1 MNILTRGGFGNVFY
15 RLPSPTHR
23 VCKPP
28 HSFVTNDLDARRE
41 SEVGSYLLSIDPD
54 CKYFLPVM
62 SVSSLVGNRG
72 YSMAT
77 GATVPVIPL
86 ADYLAGCD
94 KTRMVET
101 LDYFHKHL
109 RMALVIMRDYGLSHG
124 RIGADSI
131 MVDIERSIPLLCGF
145 HCATSTNPDIRL
157 GDRRKDVEVW
167 DDQDGLLRLFDQ
179 K

>member
-23 VCKPP
+23 ACKPP
-28 HSFVTNDLDARRE
+28 HSFVTNDFDARRE

-77 GATVPVIPL
+77 ASVPVIPL
-86 ADYLAGCD
+86 SDYLAGCD
-94 KTRMVET
+94 KSRMEET

-109 RMALVIMRDYGLSHG
+109 RAALDILRDYGLSHG
-124 RIGADSI
+124 RIGADSV

-145 HCATSTNPDIRL
+145 HCASSTNPDIRL
-157 GDRRKDVEVW
+157 SDVREDVEVW
-167 DDQDGLLRLFDQ
+167 DDQDALQRLFGQ

>member
-23 VCKPP
+23 VYKPP

-86 ADYLAGCD
+86 ADYMAGCD
-94 KTRMVET
+94 KSRMGET
-101 LDYFHKHL
+101 LEYFHMHL
-109 RMALVIMRDYGLSHG
+109 RAALAVLRDYGLSHG
-124 RIGADSI
+124 RICGESI
-131 MVDIERSIPLLCGF
+131 MVDVERSIPLLCGF
-145 HCATSTNPDIRL
+145 YCARSTNPDIRL
-157 GDRRKDVEVW
+157 DDMREDVEVW
-167 DDQDGLLRLFDQ
+167 DDQDGLQRLFGQ

>member
-72 YSMAT
+72 YSMAI

-86 ADYLAGCD
+86 TDYLAGLD
-94 KTRMVET
+94 KSRMEET

-109 RMALVIMRDYGLSHG
+109 RMALVILHDYGLSHG

-145 HCATSTNPDIRL
+145 HCASSTNPDIRL
-157 GDRRKDVEVW
+157 GDAREAIEVW
-167 DDQDGLLRLFDQ
+167 DDQDGLERLFSQ